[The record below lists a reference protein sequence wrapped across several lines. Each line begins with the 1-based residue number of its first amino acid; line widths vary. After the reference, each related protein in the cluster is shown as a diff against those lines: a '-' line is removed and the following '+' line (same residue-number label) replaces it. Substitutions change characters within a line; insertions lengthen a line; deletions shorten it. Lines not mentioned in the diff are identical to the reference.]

1 MLPLFAAARL
11 SSADAYTKQEITSP
25 RVGQLGARS
34 RQPCVA
40 TMVQAKQRTFATRD
54 YHVPVGQTA
63 RTCTL
68 PHNSAMVVTKS
79 SLVTSCGLLIGCLGP
94 LVDDLEGDAISVRVT
109 QRTNADSRNI
119 DRGYAATQRVA
130 LTCTTQD
137 WHNPGCA
144 IPALTHQNASC
155 QRNALRPCLRQLAIA
170 PGQPGGAMCQVHLSS
185 ALQLHRRVCPRSG
198 QAAQCSTARRSGAG
212 APRRRASCPSSP
224 AGCCSAR
231 RAAGAAC
238 TKQHDLFDVDHSTW
252 CGTDTAANEQSA
264 TLRCSH
270 CCCSFS
276 TCACPSPAGRTG
288 AQCAWCQLPL
298 PLSPQ
303 P

>member
-1 MLPLFAAARL
+1 MVAGGASALRSLNIPWTCCCTLCVAPVLPLFAAARL

-25 RVGQLGARS
+25 RVGQLGART

-68 PHNSAMVVTKS
+68 PHNSARPKS
-79 SLVTSCGLLIGCLGP
+79 SLVTTCGLLIGCLGP

-137 WHNPGCA
+137 PHNPGCA
-144 IPALTHQNASC
+144 NFDRTRAAWWRYVPSAPVFSFAAAPAGLSTKRPGRTMQYGTPQRRRCPSPSRFLSIIP
-155 QRNALRPCLRQLAIA
+155 
-170 PGQPGGAMCQVHLSS
+170 
-185 ALQLHRRVCPRSG
+185 RRMLFSM
-198 QAAQCSTARRSGAG
+198 RRSGC
-212 APRRRASCPSSP
+212 RL
-224 AGCCSAR
+224 
-231 RAAGAAC
+231 
-238 TKQHDLFDVDHSTW
+238 H
-252 CGTDTAANEQSA
+252 
-264 TLRCSH
+264 
-270 CCCSFS
+270 
-276 TCACPSPAGRTG
+276 
-288 AQCAWCQLPL
+288 
-298 PLSPQ
+298 
-303 P
+303 